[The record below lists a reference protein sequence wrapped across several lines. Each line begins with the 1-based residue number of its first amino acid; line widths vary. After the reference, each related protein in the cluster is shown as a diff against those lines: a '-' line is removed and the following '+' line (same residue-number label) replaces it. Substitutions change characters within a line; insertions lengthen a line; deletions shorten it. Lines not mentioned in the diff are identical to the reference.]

1 MSKLYIA
8 NTLKQAQIIF
18 YRMEFDSDGG
28 PNAMRRFQPAKQ
40 SPTIP
45 KGRQIVLG
53 GDLAMPQIEN
63 IVAQLE
69 RVGLVA
75 EKDVNHLVGLV
86 PYLYNV
92 DHPVRAESIK
102 KVLDH
107 NSGVLVNQGRVRRE
121 AAAIAARASL
131 ETEAQQAQINPSLY
145 EASIET
151 EDAGENDV
159 GTVDEGYRVENKI
172 ADVPEAQR
180 PSPSK
185 IKSRRGAA

>member
-8 NTLKQAQIIF
+8 NTLKQAQIVF

-53 GDLAMPQIEN
+53 GDLALPQIEN
-63 IVAQLE
+63 IVAQLT

-75 EKDVNHLVGLV
+75 EKDINRLAGLV
-86 PYLYNV
+86 PYLYNI
-92 DHPVRAESIK
+92 DQPVRAESIRR
-102 KVLDH
+102 VLDH
-107 NSGVLVNQGRVRRE
+107 NSGVLVGQGRVRRE
-121 AAAIAARASL
+121 AAAIAASASL
-131 ETEAQQAQINPSLY
+131 ESEAQQAQISPTLY

-151 EDAGENDV
+151 EEPGENDV
-159 GTVDEGYRVENKI
+159 GTVDEGYRVEKSI
-172 ADVPEAQR
+172 TSIPEAKR
-180 PSPSK
+180 PSPGK

>member
-8 NTLKQAQIIF
+8 NTLKQSQIVF

-40 SPTIP
+40 SPVIP

-53 GDLAMPQIEN
+53 GDLHLQQIEN
-63 IVAQLE
+63 IVTQLT

-75 EKDVNHLVGLV
+75 EKDVGRLTGMV
-86 PYLYNV
+86 PYVFNV
-92 DHPVRAESIK
+92 DRPVREETIRA
-102 KVLDH
+102 VMAH
-107 NSGVLVNQGRVRRE
+107 NAGVLVGQGRARRE

-131 ETEAQQAQINPSLY
+131 EAEAQQAQIAPTAY

-151 EDAGENDV
+151 EDPGEVDV
-159 GTVDEGYRVENKI
+159 GTVEEGYRVVSKVDD
-172 ADVPEAQR
+172 APEPTRGKATAR
-180 PSPSK
+180 R
-185 IKSRRGAA
+185 SRNRAA